1 MLSTEVEATFATK
14 PLPYP
19 TYELSP
25 AISEETLEYH
35 YGRHYTGYLNTL
47 NRLIDGTPYEDMS
60 LEGIVNGS
68 EGAIYNNAAQVWNHE
83 FYFDQFS
90 NDPKLF
96 PEGDLMRAIEH
107 SFESFENMIEHF
119 KSVAMSHFGSGWVWL
134 VEDPMSSLIIEVD
147 LNAGNPLVRGLRPLL
162 TIDLWEHA
170 YYIDYRNN
178 RAEAVDAHLG
188 LVDWAVI
195 ECRYQK

>member
-1 MLSTEVEATFATK
+1 MLSTEVEAQFATK

-25 AISEETLEYH
+25 AISEETIEYH
-35 YGRHYTGYLNTL
+35 YGRHYKGYLDNL
-47 NRLIDGTPYEDMS
+47 NNLIKDTPYEDMS

-90 NDPKLF
+90 HDPKVI

-107 SFESFENMIEHF
+107 SFDSFEMMIGHLRGA
-119 KSVAMSHFGSGWVWL
+119 AMSLFGSGWVWL
-134 VEDPMSSLIIEVD
+134 VEDPMSSLIIEND
-147 LNAGNPLVRGLRPLL
+147 MNAGNPLARGLRPLL
-162 TIDLWEHA
+162 TIDVWEHA

-188 LVDWAVI
+188 LIDWSVI
-195 ECRYQK
+195 ECRYQR